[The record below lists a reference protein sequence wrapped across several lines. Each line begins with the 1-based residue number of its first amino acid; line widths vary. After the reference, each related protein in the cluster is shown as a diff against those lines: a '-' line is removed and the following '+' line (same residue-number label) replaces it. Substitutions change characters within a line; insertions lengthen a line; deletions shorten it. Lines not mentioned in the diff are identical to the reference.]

1 MGLWQRIGRLLDP
14 AATHYKDTFTLGD
27 RGEEVP
33 EMTEMQT
40 HRLADVRSDADYLSR
55 RLDRLLAAE
64 PMAGD
69 PAAVKDTGDLAA
81 SLQTN
86 LERLRRIFV
95 DRDNFDLMVREVTIA
110 TEPPLRAAVVF
121 LEGLAEKMVI
131 NAHVLQP
138 LMLITHLEPGHRL
151 GGADPVQYVLDRLL
165 PGHETRA
172 DAQIQTAIDAILM
185 GDCAIFLDG
194 SARVITVETKAPP
207 VRSVSRPVAEE
218 VIRGPQDAFNES
230 FRINVSL
237 VRRRL
242 KHPRTVVQLLTVG
255 RLSRTTV
262 AMMYVD
268 GIVNPKLIAEVKRRV
283 NALKLDYLAD
293 GGVLEQ
299 LIEDSPT
306 ALVPQVLATERPD
319 RVAASLAEG
328 RIALLADNSPY
339 ALVLPIDFWALIQ
352 TAEDYYLRWPYGNLL
367 RWVRFAAL
375 VLALLTPALYV
386 AATNYHHEM
395 IPTELMLSIAAT
407 RELVPFPVVVELVI
421 MELAFELIR
430 EAGIRIPHVIGPT
443 IGIVGALI
451 LGQAAV
457 EAKIVS
463 PILVLIVAIT
473 GLASFAIPNYTLAFA
488 VRALRFIFIALAAM
502 LGLYGV
508 AAGLAVLVVH
518 LVSLRAFGLPYLTPT
533 APLRRGLSDTIFR
546 GHPFVVEKRPRGI
559 RPVDVTRAAD
569 PLRRW
574 DPLNPKVD
582 PERPER
588 SDDGE

>member
-69 PAAVKDTGDLAA
+69 PAAVKDAGDLAA

-151 GGADPVQYVLDRLL
+151 EGADPVQYVLDRLL

-306 ALVPQVLATERPD
+306 ALMPQVLATERPD

-367 RWVRFAAL
+367 RWVRFVAL

-386 AATNYHHEM
+386 AATNYHH
-395 IPTELMLSIAAT
+395 
-407 RELVPFPVVVELVI
+407 
-421 MELAFELIR
+421 
-430 EAGIRIPHVIGPT
+430 
-443 IGIVGALI
+443 
-451 LGQAAV
+451 
-457 EAKIVS
+457 
-463 PILVLIVAIT
+463 
-473 GLASFAIPNYTLAFA
+473 
-488 VRALRFIFIALAAM
+488 
-502 LGLYGV
+502 
-508 AAGLAVLVVH
+508 
-518 LVSLRAFGLPYLTPT
+518 
-533 APLRRGLSDTIFR
+533 
-546 GHPFVVEKRPRGI
+546 
-559 RPVDVTRAAD
+559 
-569 PLRRW
+569 
-574 DPLNPKVD
+574 
-582 PERPER
+582 
-588 SDDGE
+588 